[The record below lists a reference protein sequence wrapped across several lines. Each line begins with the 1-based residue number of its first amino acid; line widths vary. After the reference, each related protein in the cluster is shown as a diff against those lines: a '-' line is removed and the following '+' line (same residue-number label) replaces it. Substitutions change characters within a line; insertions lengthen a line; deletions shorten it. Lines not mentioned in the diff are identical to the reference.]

1 MVKCVIGD
9 DIYYMKKAL
18 VEANKAFKLEEIP
31 IGAIIVYDGK
41 IIGRGYNVR
50 NFKKNPLGHAE
61 LIAIS
66 KASKY
71 IDDWRL
77 ENCTMYVTVEP
88 CPMCAGAIVQSRIK
102 KLVYGCDNPKA
113 GCCGSILNIVHEP
126 KFNHQ
131 VEVLDGVLE
140 KECSELMKVFFGG
153 LREKISLLKEKD
165 NNSNIK

>member
-1 MVKCVIGD
+1 MTSD

-18 VEANKAFKLEEIP
+18 DQANKAYKLEEIP

-41 IIGRGYNVR
+41 IIGRGYNSR
-50 NFKKNPLGHAE
+50 NLKKNPLGHAE
-61 LIAIS
+61 LIAIR

-77 ENCTMYVTVEP
+77 EKCTIYVTVEP

-102 KLVYGCDNPKA
+102 RLVYGCDNKKA
-113 GCCGSILNIVHEP
+113 GCCGSILNIACEP

-131 VEVLDGVLE
+131 VEVLAGVME
-140 KECSELMKVFFGG
+140 KECSELMKVFFET
-153 LREKISLLKEKD
+153 LRKNKS
-165 NNSNIK
+165 